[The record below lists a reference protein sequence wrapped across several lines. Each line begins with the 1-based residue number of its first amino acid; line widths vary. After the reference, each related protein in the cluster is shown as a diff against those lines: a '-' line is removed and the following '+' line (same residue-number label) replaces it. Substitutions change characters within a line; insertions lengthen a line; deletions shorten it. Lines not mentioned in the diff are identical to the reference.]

1 MLALPTIAA
10 SGPPI
15 TSLCGHCWHLGGE
28 AAGADQLRAA
38 VRERAQPRV
47 DVVKVMTSGGD
58 PRRHGGPGCGRR
70 PSCTAMASRA
80 GCAPAS
86 MADLLV
92 VGGDHSADTTALER
106 VLAVMLRG
114 RWVVGGPARVR

>member
-1 MLALPTIAA
+1 
-10 SGPPI
+10 
-15 TSLCGHCWHLGGE
+15 
-28 AAGADQLRAA
+28 
-38 VRERAQPRV
+38 
-47 DVVKVMTSGGD
+47 
-58 PRRHGGPGCGRR
+58 
-70 PSCTAMASRA
+70 MASRA

-92 VGGDHSADTTALER
+92 VGGDPSADTTALER